1 MMPTSLVAF
10 PRSSTWLVLII
21 CDPGWKSCAHSI
33 PYTNDRLRRKKLLRP
48 HYTSMVWL
56 GMTNQSC
63 LVHLQK
69 GVRWDISKLKGYET
83 CEYVGTQPH
92 SLYGTFTYKTGYF
105 MGVSVD
111 KYTITFFAHL
121 GGSNFTKQNA
131 SNLPSSRPP
140 PFSYDVHGCIETLLP
155 GEANQNAKAFKA
167 VVRQFFSKE
176 WSIVNHCGPT
186 KMEID

>member
-1 MMPTSLVAF
+1 MMPTSLVAL

-83 CEYVGTQPH
+83 CEYVGTQPR
-92 SLYGTFTYKTGYF
+92 SMYGIFTYKTGYF

-131 SNLPSSRPP
+131 SNLPSSRPHP
-140 PFSYDVHGCIETLLP
+140 SATTSTAVSKLCSQEKPIKMPRPSRPLCVSFFP
-155 GEANQNAKAFKA
+155 GSEA
-167 VVRQFFSKE
+167 
-176 WSIVNHCGPT
+176 
-186 KMEID
+186 